1 MHINKVNVSTSTKTW
16 NSLQLEGHNEKIE
29 DPMDIENIND
39 DDTNVCNDNML
50 NIYLNG
56 KQNWTS

>member
-1 MHINKVNVSTSTKTW
+1 
-16 NSLQLEGHNEKIE
+16 
-29 DPMDIENIND
+29 MDIENIDDD

>member
-1 MHINKVNVSTSTKTW
+1 MKKM
-16 NSLQLEGHNEKIE
+16 EE
-29 DPMDIENIND
+29 PMDIDNIND